1 MSRKFLGFLAI
12 STLITP
18 FLWSA
23 DPVVPRSEFISS
35 VWVRDDL
42 KALDQAIKAT
52 KLSLGHQ
59 EKLRGLVLELQTA
72 QDAHLKDQDNN
83 ALAIALMRTTHQV
96 LNLVD
101 SEHLEHLL
109 QPQFLSELRSVDK
122 ITKKDG
128 LARP

>member
-52 KLSLGHQ
+52 KLSLGDQ

>member
-42 KALDQAIKAT
+42 KTLDQAIKAT
-52 KLSLGHQ
+52 KLSLGDQ
-59 EKLRGLVLELQTA
+59 ERLRGLVLELQTV
-72 QDAHLKDQDNN
+72 QDAHLKDQDNK

-101 SEHLEHLL
+101 SEHMEHLL